1 MNVAEVAPAATVT
14 LEEITALELLDD
26 SLMDVPPDGAG
37 EPRVTV
43 PTAVEPLTTVVGA
56 TARDFNQPATKR
68 GF

>member
-1 MNVAEVAPAATVT
+1 LNVAEVAPAATVT

-26 SLMDVPPDGAG
+26 SLMDVPPDGA